1 VIEPKPPRRRATVP
15 GKATA
20 AAAGPTAAGSDPV
33 ALMLAMR
40 QLMEPLAKLALA
52 RGVPFVTL
60 EDMLKTAFVDA
71 ARAAHPNLPGHR
83 MVSRISTA
91 TGINRREVSR
101 ITQERS
107 AAPAV
112 HHSPATRVFTRWLAD
127 PAMKTLRGDVI
138 ALPRQGPAPSFE
150 ALAQSVT
157 RDVHPRSLLDELCR
171 LGLARVEGD
180 MVLVAN
186 DSFVPSVDS
195 QRMLGFLGSNVGDH
209 LRAAVANVLSDTPS
223 HLEQAVFADELSKE
237 SMDAFRLVMRT
248 QWKALLDATV
258 PTLQHLIDA
267 DQAAGRTQDQR
278 VRVGLYT
285 YTEAMATV
293 SPSDTGNAEPPVSKP
308 RAAPKRV
315 KE

>member
-1 VIEPKPPRRRATVP
+1 
-15 GKATA
+15 
-20 AAAGPTAAGSDPV
+20 V
-33 ALMLAMR
+33 ALTHAMR
-40 QLMEPLAKLALA
+40 QLMEPLAKLAIA

-60 EDMLKTAFVDA
+60 EDILKTAFVDA
-71 ARAAHPNLPGHR
+71 ARAAHPNLPAHR

-101 ITQERS
+101 ITQARS
-107 AAPAV
+107 VAPAV
-112 HHSPATRVFTRWLAD
+112 HHSPATRVFTRWLAE
-127 PAMKTLRGDVI
+127 PALKTRRGEVI
-138 ALPRQGPAPSFE
+138 ALPRQGPTPSFE
-150 ALAQSVT
+150 SLAQSVT

-186 DSFVPSVDS
+186 DSFVPTVDS

-209 LRAAVANVLSDTPS
+209 LRAAVANVLSDTPP

-237 SMDAFRLVMRT
+237 SMDAFRLVMRR

-258 PTLQHLIDA
+258 PTLQRLIDA
-267 DQAAGRTQDQR
+267 DHAAGRSQDQR

-285 YTEAMATV
+285 YTEAMATA
-293 SPSDTGNAEPPVSKP
+293 SPSVTGNAEPPVSKP

-315 KE
+315 NR